1 MGVATSNNGI
11 SKRTSTVDESE
22 NMLGNDVVE
31 KEEKLIAS
39 TVRFGEQAHKTISDF
54 AKEYNCSF
62 AEIVRVAVD
71 DALERYFGNVVY
83 VDKKTGKEVLKKLA
97 EIGTELDGIR
107 SEMKRIGC
115 NYNQDLKVKNMEMK
129 QVKILEQLSDSNVP
143 ADVKTELKKKY
154 SSLEAMIQAS
164 TRNVPQLDKQELENL
179 MERLEKVSEKVGYGL
194 WLTLR

>member
-22 NMLGNDVVE
+22 NMLGNDGVE

>member
-1 MGVATSNNGI
+1 MGVATINSGI
-11 SKRTSTVDESE
+11 SKQTDTVDESE
-22 NMLGNDVVE
+22 NMLGNDGVE